1 MEVITSK
8 PSYQQKGQSSPQS
21 GQIVKLIECDNETEM
36 LRAGKMGLLALPNT
50 DYISVPSQQLLHL
63 LLRPHQGQPT
73 QDMKTE
79 EEANAFKLILKCWVP
94 PGASSSSGDDLHST
108 SWQPA

>member
-8 PSYQQKGQSSPQS
+8 PSYQQKGQSLPQS
-21 GQIVKLIECDNETEM
+21 GQIVKLRECDNETEM

-63 LLRPHQGQPT
+63 LTATSGTAHPRHEDRGGSKYIQINPQMLG
-73 QDMKTE
+73 
-79 EEANAFKLILKCWVP
+79 
-94 PGASSSSGDDLHST
+94 SSRSLFLFRR
-108 SWQPA
+108 